1 MGDLNPRKHPASP
14 GLLGGGTTM
23 PNKRHR
29 AAAGDSDADG
39 NHGAHDG
46 EEPVD
51 SSGSG
56 EEEYYFD
63 DDGDG
68 SIVSISEETDDD
80 GVTTNGAGGGR
91 VKNPHRRHG
100 HAAAAVVLTE
110 DDVRRRQEEVIARVA
125 ELLSF
130 PAGFAA
136 ALLRHFKWDAG
147 RVEER
152 WFSDDRRIRA
162 AVGLPPEGVPVPTSL
177 LTTAAAGD
185 SSPTC
190 GICFAGAGGEMRSA
204 ACGAHFY
211 CGECWRG
218 YIAAAVGDG
227 AARCLSLR
235 CPEPTCAAAVVR
247 ELVDAAAAAADRARY
262 ARFLLRS
269 FVDDGAAAAGHR
281 IKWCPAP
288 ACNRAV
294 ELAAGIAGDAGAA
307 DVFCACRH
315 GFCWR
320 CGEEAHRPVSC
331 DTVRAWLDKNNS
343 YSETANWVLD
353 NTKPCPKCLLPL
365 EKDQG
370 CMHMTCPPPCGHE
383 FCWVCLDPWH
393 DHRLCPGFRE
403 DNGGEDGDEDD
414 TANGGGNREK
424 DYREELNR
432 RLMNASDRYLY
443 HYERWI
449 ANFSSLEKVIK
460 DMEELESTEIER
472 IAAMAELPERE
483 FGFLTAAYEQIAD
496 GRRVLKWA
504 YAYGYY
510 LDPARDAVRRGLFED
525 LLDQANAWLEKLHA
539 AAELERKE
547 TFCAAA
553 EPAVIRELLLGYY
566 KGRVENFT
574 SVTRT
579 FLGNLVKAFETTDL
593 PRLSHG

>member
-1 MGDLNPRKHPASP
+1 MGDPNPRKHPSP
-14 GLLGGGTTM
+14 LSGLLGGDTM
-23 PNKRHR
+23 PNKRYR
-29 AAAGDSDADG
+29 AASAADNTGDSDAAGDDY
-39 NHGAHDG
+39 GAHDDDD
-46 EEPVD
+46 EQVD
-51 SSGSG
+51 SAASD
-56 EEEYYFD
+56 EEYYFEDD
-63 DDGDG
+63 DDGG
-68 SIVSISEETDDD
+68 SIPEETDDAVTNAD
-80 GVTTNGAGGGR
+80 GDDGCDE
-91 VKNPHRRHG
+91 KKRRQG
-100 HAAAAVVLTE
+100 PAAVVVLTE
-110 DDVRRRQEEVIARVA
+110 ADVRRRQEEMIASVA

-130 PAGFAA
+130 PPGFAA
-136 ALLRHFKWDAG
+136 ALLRHFSWDAG

-152 WFSDDRRIRA
+152 WFSDDRRVRA
-162 AVGLPPEGVPVPTSL
+162 ALGLPPDGVPSPTSIR
-177 LTTAAAGD
+177 TAGH
-185 SSPTC
+185 SPC
-190 GICFAGAGGEMRSA
+190 GICFAAFPAGEMRSA
-204 ACGAHFY
+204 SCGAHFY
-211 CGECWRG
+211 CADCWRG

-235 CPEPTCAAAVVR
+235 CPEPSCAAAVVR
-247 ELVDAAAAAADRARY
+247 ELVAAAADAGDRARY
-262 ARFLLRS
+262 ARFELRS
-269 FVDDGAAAAGHR
+269 FVDDGGAGRR

-288 ACNRAV
+288 GCNRAV
-294 ELAAGIAGDAGAA
+294 ELSSGDDDAT

-331 DTVRAWLDKNNS
+331 ETVRAWLDKNNS

-383 FCWVCLDPWH
+383 FCWVCLDPWNNH
-393 DHRLCPGFRE
+393 QRCVGFADDAIADDDDD
-403 DNGGEDGDEDD
+403 DNRGG
-414 TANGGGNREK
+414 AREK

-432 RLMNASDRYLY
+432 RLANASDRYLY

-460 DMEELESTEIER
+460 DMSELESMEIAK
-472 IAAMAELPERE
+472 IAAMAELPEME
-483 FGFLTAAYEQIAD
+483 FEFLTRAYEQIAD

-510 LDPARDAVRRGLFED
+510 LDPARDAARRGLFED

-539 AAELERKE
+539 AAELERRE
-547 TFCAAA
+547 TFCSAA

-574 SVTRT
+574 CVTRT

-593 PRLSHG
+593 PRLSH